1 MIAGMERVLYCV
13 RNLYIHLTPR
23 VFPLLICRLIQE
35 RAYIISTSRDEHILG
50 QHQRWTEQLQA
61 QRWKR
66 VSFVAHGSC
75 LSIMHYC
82 NLNYSYSELVMCTLW
97 SCIGTIIIRRV
108 MDDTLCNR
116 VYCNVLSNW

>member
-23 VFPLLICRLIQE
+23 VFPLLICRLLQE

-82 NLNYSYSELVMCTLW
+82 NLNYSYSGLVMYTLW
-97 SCIGTIIIRRV
+97 SYIGTTIIRRV

>member
-23 VFPLLICRLIQE
+23 VFPLLICRLLQE
-35 RAYIISTSRDEHILG
+35 HAYIISTSREEHILG

-66 VSFVAHGSC
+66 VSFVAHG
-75 LSIMHYC
+75 
-82 NLNYSYSELVMCTLW
+82 T
-97 SCIGTIIIRRV
+97 
-108 MDDTLCNR
+108 
-116 VYCNVLSNW
+116 CNVHFVVMYWYYYY